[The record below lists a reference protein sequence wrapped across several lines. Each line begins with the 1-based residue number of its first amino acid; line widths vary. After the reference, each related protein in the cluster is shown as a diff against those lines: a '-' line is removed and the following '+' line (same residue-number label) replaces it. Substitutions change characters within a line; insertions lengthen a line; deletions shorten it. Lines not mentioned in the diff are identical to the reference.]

1 MCYLDDQISSWTF
14 DKYRYRYEIRKLRSR
29 VTISHSWKSLV
40 GKLDGTIRVPWESS
54 RSRYT
59 DLLLLNNSALTSTT
73 CLSTLPF
80 AHRCF
85 SPSAIRR
92 ISGWK
97 QGKEGIDGKTLVL
110 STRESNNRCTR
121 NVFENFSFLNIIIF
135 QRSLSPFRPIRIIFL
150 LFSGKKEDISVNRKW
165 KGSLNIFLVCVKM
178 FLNI

>member
-1 MCYLDDQISSWTF
+1 MCYLNDQISSWTF

-85 SPSAIRR
+85 SPSAIRG

-121 NVFENFSFLNIIIF
+121 NVFENFSFFNIIIF
-135 QRSLSPFRPIRIIFL
+135 QWSLSPFRPIRIIFL
-150 LFSGKKEDISVNRKW
+150 LFSGKKEDVSVNRKW
-165 KGSLNIFLVCVKM
+165 KGSLNIF
-178 FLNI
+178 